1 MPFINVRVIEGV
13 FDAERKREIIERLT
27 DAMVE
32 IEGLAI
38 LATNLWWSWST
49 DARQV
54 FRRIDEP
61 LWHLTKH
68 NPLELLRR
76 VDPARLAAEWG
87 GYFRL
92 GQMFVKLIE
101 HPQVMHLCV
110 RYGLPRPVLMRF
122 TIKLLAH
129 LYDTKDGDWMDRVIH
144 SLSRAVPAA

>member
-1 MPFINVRVIEGV
+1 MEAGEAAAEAIVRAHAEGV
-13 FDAERKREIIERLT
+13 GTPGAEKAL
-27 DAMVE
+27 
-32 IEGLAI
+32 
-38 LATNLWWSWST
+38 NSY
-49 DARQV
+49 
-54 FRRIDEP
+54 
-61 LWHLTKH
+61 
-68 NPLELLRR
+68 
-76 VDPARLAAEWG
+76 PARLAAEWG